1 MNPLTTIS
9 GALVGN
15 VVMDKAYV
23 IDALSRKLDPTIK
36 GLQNWRHLAQ
46 LNDVSTDLELK
57 CLSQERH
64 SRSESMFK
72 VLAASNPSLPIG
84 TFRRYLEDL
93 QINTVRDYI
102 ACLDGKSCI

>member
-1 MNPLTTIS
+1 
-9 GALVGN
+9 
-15 VVMDKAYV
+15 MDKAYV
-23 IDALSRKLDPTIK
+23 IDALSRKLDPTNK

-46 LNDVSTDLELK
+46 LNDVSTDLE
-57 CLSQERH
+57 SQERH

-84 TFRRYLEDL
+84 TFRHHLEDL

-102 ACLDGKSCI
+102 VCLEGKCCI